1 MRWTKFLI
9 PTTKEVPKD
18 AVVPSHQL
26 MLRAG
31 LIRQLAAG
39 VYSYLPLGYRTLR
52 KIEAIVREEM
62 DRAGAIELHMPV
74 LHPKELWQQTGRT
87 AAMGDVL
94 LGLRPVKDGD
104 ESDWRAQTVLGPTHE
119 EPVTEI
125 ARAYL
130 NSYKMLPVNLYQ
142 IQVKFRGEA
151 RPKSGVLRTRE
162 FLMKDAYSF
171 HRDKES
177 LDEGY
182 QRMYDAYC
190 RIFTRCG
197 LPYIACEAE
206 SGPIGGDASHEFMV
220 LTEAGEDV
228 VALTENGDYAA
239 NTERAVCAPL
249 PANEPRAGNEPRAIH
264 EPRASARA
272 ASDDELLPM
281 QDVHTPNQRT
291 IDEVCAFLNVPASRM
306 IKTLIYV
313 ETLKHE
319 NAKTPKQGPPMPC
332 VVLVRGDHEVNE
344 NKLNRIAGA
353 KLELAD
359 DKTITSLTGA
369 AVGFA
374 GPHTLGKTG
383 VPYRLIVDQAVS
395 VMRNAATGANKT
407 DYHTINVNPG
417 RDFPLQGENVVVADV
432 RNVVDGDLS
441 PTGSGSPIRLKK
453 AIEIGHVFKLG
464 TKYSDAMKAT
474 FLDNDGKPKSLIMGC
489 YGIGLN
495 RIMAAAIE
503 AHHDENGIIWPASIA
518 PFSVLIVA
526 LDPREADVMNTAQTL
541 HDELEAAGVDVLF
554 DDRDE
559 RAGFKFKDA
568 DLIGIPVRITV
579 GRKSLA
585 EGVVELKRRDSTEVE
600 KIPPAEAA
608 SRAKAAI
615 SQV

>member
-1 MRWTKFLI
+1 MRWSHYLI

-39 VYSYLPLGYRTLR
+39 IYSYLPLGYRSLR

-62 DRAGAIELHMPV
+62 NRAGAIELHMPV
-74 LHPKELWQQTGRT
+74 LHPVELWQQTGRT

-94 LGLRPVKDGD
+94 LKLRPVKDGD
-104 ESDWRAQTVLGPTHE
+104 DGDWRAQTVLGPTHE

-130 NSYKMLPVNLYQ
+130 NSYKMLPINLYQ

-171 HRDKES
+171 HRDKAS

-182 QRMYDAYC
+182 QKMYDAYC
-190 RIFTRCG
+190 RIFSRCG
-197 LPYIACEAE
+197 LPYIAVEAE

-220 LTEAGEDV
+220 LTDAGEDM
-228 VALTENGDYAA
+228 VALSENGDYAA
-239 NTERAVCAPL
+239 NTERAVAAPL
-249 PANEPRAGNEPRAIH
+249 PQDNTAMQAIS
-264 EPRASARA
+264 E
-272 ASDDELLPM
+272 
-281 QDVHTPNQRT
+281 VHTPNQRT
-291 IDEVCAFLNVPASRM
+291 IDEVCAFLKTKPSQM
-306 IKTLIYV
+306 IKTLVYLPGAATSKDK
-313 ETLKHE
+313 EP
-319 NAKTPKQGPPMPC
+319 TPV

-344 NKLNRIAGA
+344 NKVNRIAGA
-353 KLELAD
+353 RLELAD
-359 DKTITSLTGA
+359 PGTIKQLTGA
-369 AVGFA
+369 DVGFA
-374 GPHTLGKTG
+374 GPHSLKG
-383 VPYRLIVDQAVS
+383 PCRLIIDQAVA
-395 VMRNAATGANKT
+395 VMRNGATGACKT
-407 DYHTINVNPG
+407 DYHAINVNPG
-417 RDFPLQGENVVVADV
+417 RDFPLNGENVTVADV
-432 RNVVDGDLS
+432 RTVVDGDLS

-453 AIEIGHVFKLG
+453 AIEVGHVFKLG
-464 TKYSDAMKAT
+464 TKYSDSLKAT

-503 AHHDENGIIWPASIA
+503 AHHDDAGILWPASIA

-526 LDPREADVMNTAQTL
+526 LDPREKEVMDTAEKIYN
-541 HDELEAAGVDVLF
+541 ELTAAGLDVLF

-568 DLIGIPVRITV
+568 DLIGIPLRITV
-579 GRKSLA
+579 GRKALA
-585 EGVVELKRRDSTEVE
+585 EGVVELKV
-600 KIPPAEAA
+600 
-608 SRAKAAI
+608 RAKPDI
-615 SQV
+615 EKLQPGEVVQRLLSLVKLP